1 MADLER
7 GLTEVLRERQAD
19 IKREHNKQLT
29 VLRDELEEELEKAAR
44 QAKEKVLLGF
54 RL

>member
-7 GLTEVLRERQAD
+7 SLTEVLRERQAD

-29 VLRDELEEELEKAAR
+29 VLRDELEEELEKTAR
-44 QAKEKVLLGF
+44 QAKEKVFFHF
-54 RL
+54 RF